1 MLIFRIITTIINALL
16 LLIFFQAKVD
26 PKDHNMRL
34 GIGLIIADLVANT
47 LLIWS

>member
-16 LLIFFQAKVD
+16 LFMSFQVK
-26 PKDHNMRL
+26 PKNRTIGL

>member
-26 PKDHNMRL
+26 PKDQNTRL

-47 LLIWS
+47 LLIWR

>member
-26 PKDHNMRL
+26 PKGHNMRL
-34 GIGLIIADLVANT
+34 GIGLIKYTFDLELIA
-47 LLIWS
+47 W

>member
-16 LLIFFQAKVD
+16 LLMSFQVEVE
-26 PKDHNMRL
+26 PKNRTMRL